1 MRLKNQLLVPLA
13 VLSFAFYGSTVDAA
27 PTLKTAPQ
35 RLIPAKVPGT
45 TAMKPDQVNIAGWD
59 KAWTNLVNDVEQ
71 RFKPS
76 QPKLLGV
83 EVELVVGNPDT
94 GEDELTLTVLD
105 KSGGTLASVTQTV
118 LESDCEKTL
127 FLMPDGGIDV
137 IPGESYRIRLSGGNT
152 LGWKYV
158 VGGYPKG
165 GATFNGKRLLPGA
178 KSSFLFRTFGPEWA
192 RRDAP
197 SKP

>member
-1 MRLKNQLLVPLA
+1 MTPKTNRFAQA
-13 VLSFAFYGSTVDAA
+13 VILSFALCDAA
-27 PTLKTAPQ
+27 LHAAP
-35 RLIPAKVPGT
+35 PARAPGS

-71 RFKPS
+71 RFTPS
-76 QPKLLGV
+76 QPRLLGV

-105 KSGGTLASVTQTV
+105 KSGKEVVSVTQTV
-118 LESDCEKTL
+118 RESDCEPTV

-137 IPGESYRIRLSGGNT
+137 NPGDSYRIRLSGGT
-152 LGWKYV
+152 TFGWKYV

-165 GATFNGKRLLPGA
+165 GATFNGKRLLPNA
-178 KSSFLFRTFGPEWA
+178 ESSFLFRTFGAE
-192 RRDAP
+192 
-197 SKP
+197 